1 MHKIMLKLKKLDYN
15 DGDVNVAKMIKKLFI
30 SKLLLLVPLTIELNR
45 CDFYVNVFKHFHQV
59 LLISIF
65 TVILY
70 GLILLALHIRYT
82 ALKRGYK

>member
-15 DGDVNVAKMIKKLFI
+15 DGDVNVAKIIKKLCI
-30 SKLLLLVPLTIELNR
+30 SKLLLVPLTIELNR

-59 LLISIF
+59 LLIPIF

-82 ALKRGYK
+82 ALKGGYK